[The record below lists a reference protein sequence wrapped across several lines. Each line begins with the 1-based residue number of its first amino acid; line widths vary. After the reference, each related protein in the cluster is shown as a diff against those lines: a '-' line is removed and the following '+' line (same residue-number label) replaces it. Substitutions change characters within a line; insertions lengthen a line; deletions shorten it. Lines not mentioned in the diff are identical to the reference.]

1 MNIEE
6 RLTRLE
12 VRAEIEDL
20 NVRYFLAADGDDLDG
35 LHSVFAPG
43 AAFAISGNVGGT
55 GRDGIVSFLVEQRL
69 RMGLTIHT
77 PHYVLLGNRTD
88 DRAEG
93 IVAAHLELVLDGQ
106 SLFGAVRYQDEYVRL
121 DRQWLI
127 ARRDM
132 RIIHIAPWRDL
143 DTAFASDN
151 PVRWPGAEPQ
161 PSDFPR
167 TTGSMREQVAG

>member
-12 VRAEIEDL
+12 GRAEIEDL

-35 LHSVFAPG
+35 LRSVFAPG
-43 AAFAISGNVGGT
+43 ATFAISGHVGGT
-55 GRDGIVSFLVEQRL
+55 GRDGIVSFLVEQRR

-77 PHYVLLGNRTD
+77 PHYVLLGNCAD
-88 DRAEG
+88 ERAEG
-93 IVAAHLELVLDGQ
+93 MVGAHLELVLDGQ

-121 DRQWLI
+121 NRQWLI

-132 RIIHIAPWRDL
+132 RTIHIAPWRDL
-143 DTAFASDN
+143 DTAFASDK

-167 TTGSMREQVAG
+167 TASSLREQVAG